1 MLQLNISSIAST
13 VTALLLVALIMK
25 AVAISDNVAK
35 ILERQE
41 TQERQIK
48 ANRAAIEEMR
58 GVIFKPS
65 VMQ

>member
-13 VTALLLVALIMK
+13 VAALLLVALFMK
-25 AVAISDNVAK
+25 AVAISDNVIK
-35 ILERQE
+35 ILEKQE
-41 TQERQIK
+41 TQAQQIK